1 MEGKISTT
9 FIKQRKQ
16 AQRRNFGGSSERV
29 IFLGKGMKRMMSL
42 SRWWKE
48 GKWVGCLGYF
58 EKIEMS
64 RIVLGA

>member
-1 MEGKISTT
+1 
-9 FIKQRKQ
+9 
-16 AQRRNFGGSSERV
+16 V

-42 SRWWKE
+42 GRWWKE

-64 RIVLGA
+64 RIMLGA